1 MCACARQYE
10 SRGAATLDS
19 FAAPLLISG
28 IVWGGSSMPTATQTT
43 QTQKADSSKRDTVLE
58 VKGLSKYYPGVR
70 ALDDVS
76 VDFERGEIHALA
88 GENGAGKSTLIKM
101 LTGAITPTKGEIVL
115 NGKSYK
121 KFAPTEALEK
131 GIAAVYQEFNLIPY
145 LTVAENVFYG
155 KEIMNGPFVD
165 KKKMADEVQK
175 YLDEFQIDLNPLAL
189 VGTLGVAHQQITEI
203 IKAVMANSKVLIMDE
218 PTAPLTNKE
227 TQLLFNIVDKL
238 KKNNVTIIFISH
250 RMEEMFEICD
260 RVTVLRDGQY
270 VSTKKISDITRHSL
284 IADMVG
290 RELGEDYPERKS
302 ELGEVVLKAKGLT
315 NNKIKDVNFEVRKGE
330 ILGFGGLVGAGR
342 TEVMQALFG
351 ADPITAGVITLNGKE
366 TKIKN
371 PGDALHKGIGLIPED
386 RKNQGVLLGMSIK
399 DNVTFSSL
407 EQAMVGPF
415 IDNKKDDAISDEYI
429 KKLKIKTPSAEQ
441 LVGNLSGGNQ
451 QKVVLAKML
460 ATQCDILIFD
470 EPTRGIDVGA
480 KQEIYNL
487 MRQLVD
493 EEGKTILMV
502 SSEMP
507 ELLGMSDRVLVMR
520 FGRLVGELQR
530 DEFSQ
535 EKVLEYASGLIGGEE
550 DGKRA
555 S

>member
-1 MCACARQYE
+1 MSETTAQAQ
-10 SRGAATLDS
+10 
-19 FAAPLLISG
+19 AP
-28 IVWGGSSMPTATQTT
+28 
-43 QTQKADSSKRDTVLE
+43 RDVILE

-76 VDFERGEIHALA
+76 VDFERGEVHALA

-101 LTGAITPTKGEIVL
+101 LTGAITPSKGEIVL
-115 NGKSYK
+115 NGESHTS
-121 KFAPTEALEK
+121 FGPTEAIHE
-131 GIAAVYQEFNLIPY
+131 GIAAVYQEFNLVPF
-145 LTVAENVFYG
+145 LSVAENVFYG
-155 KEIMNGPFVD
+155 KEIMKGAFVD
-165 KKKMADEVQK
+165 KKQMAAEVQK
-175 YLDEFQIDLNPLAL
+175 YLDEFEIDLDPLAL

-203 IKAVMANSKVLIMDE
+203 IKAVMSNSKVLIMDE

-227 TQLLFNIVDKL
+227 TQLLFRIVDKL
-238 KKNNVTIIFISH
+238 KANNVTIIFISH

-270 VSTKKISDITRHSL
+270 VSTKSISEITRQSL

-290 RELGEDYPERKS
+290 RELGEDYPERQK
-302 ELGEVVLKAKGLT
+302 ELGDVVLEADGLS
-315 NNKIKDVNFEVRKGE
+315 NEKIHDVSFKVRKGE

-342 TEVMQALFG
+342 TEVMQAIFG
-351 ADPITAGVITLNGKE
+351 ADPISSGTVKVKGQPV
-366 TKIKN
+366 KIKG
-371 PGDALHKGIGLIPED
+371 PAQALDQGIGLIPED
-386 RKNQGVLLGMSIK
+386 RKNQGVLLELPIQT
-399 DNVTFSSL
+399 NVSFSSL
-407 EQAMVGPF
+407 KQAMNGPF
-415 IDNKKDDAISDEYI
+415 IDAKRDAALSQDYI
-429 KKLKIKTPSAEQ
+429 KKLKIKTPSADQ
-441 LVGNLSGGNQ
+441 LVKNLSGGNQ

-460 ATQCDILIFD
+460 ATNGDIIIFD

-487 MRQLVD
+487 MRRLVD

-520 FGRLVGELQR
+520 HGRIVGELDR

-535 EKVLEYASGLIGGEE
+535 ERVLEYASGLIEGDG